1 MHQEEETGAYVLGL
15 DVGTNSVGW
24 AVLGLSSQGQPDSII
39 ACGSRVFEAGVDGTS
54 EQIAAGKDSPR
65 GVARRLARLQRRQT
79 LRRAR
84 RRRKIFR
91 LLMTHGLLPRIDRT
105 SPAGIH
111 ACIEKLDSELRPNW
125 LKPGDHRGQLVFP
138 YLLRA
143 AAASRALPPHELGR
157 ALYHLAHRRGFLSNR
172 KSRAKEDE
180 EGKVKQG
187 ISELRAAM
195 TAAGAR
201 TLGGYFATL
210 EPRNGRIR
218 SRYTDRSMYLE
229 EFDAIQRANPQ
240 VSQDAWAALHKAFFF
255 QRKLKSAKHLIGK
268 CSCLPRQR
276 RASMW
281 HPVYQRFRLL
291 EQVNNI
297 RVADLATG
305 EDRRL
310 TDEER
315 VALVSALG
323 RQESMTA
330 GGVKKLLKL
339 RGCELSIEHIGSGK
353 LIGDRTAA
361 AMRKVFGDR
370 WATMDEAQRMQA
382 LLDVHSYESADA
394 LKRRGVKYWKLDPE
408 QAGAMADASLEP
420 GYASLSVR
428 AMTQLLPHLERGFNS
443 REALDISFPHRFKA
457 GSAANRLPPVRT
469 ALGDLR
475 NPTVNRS
482 LTELRRV
489 VNRIIDKWGKPKLVR
504 VELGRDLK
512 RGRTEREKLSKDNR
526 EQEKRREAAAA
537 SIMAEAGVQAPRRS
551 DIEKMLLA
559 EECGM
564 TCPYTGRRFGMA
576 DLFGNTPTVDVEHII
591 PYSRSLD
598 DSFSNKTLCFVEE
611 NRNVKRQRTPHEA
624 YSTDNARWDQIL
636 DRVRGFRGRHSR
648 AKLERF
654 LMANIGDDLL
664 DDFTSRQLNDTRYAS
679 RLAGQF
685 VGQLFGGSV
694 DSDSVRRVQV
704 STGTVTARL
713 RQAWRMGLALHDDG
727 KKNRADHRHH
737 ALDAIAVA
745 LASPALVKRM
755 ADAAVRGAAAGR
767 DGKLLQFSEPW
778 PQFLEHVKAAIE
790 PIIVSHRV
798 DRKLAGPLHEETLYS
813 RPLQAADQ
821 TVYRVRKGIETIREA
836 DLEEITDPVL
846 RNTIAAALRGEPAG
860 KPFAT
865 PDSHP
870 VARAPHAAVE
880 RVRRLRRVASR
891 TPVLLETAHAKRWVA
906 PGSNH
911 HMAIYEVSD
920 SKGERWQ
927 SEIVTRLEAHRRK
940 HCQEPIV
947 RKTREDGARL
957 VFTLRSGDIIR
968 VPSDNGTVVFH
979 VIGSASGDT
988 IETKPVHDARPAG
1001 EIRKAG
1007 KAGGR
1012 AVWSVAKL
1020 QKSGAVKV
1028 DVGVLGEITLNRE

>member
-1 MHQEEETGAYVLGL
+1 MLGL
-15 DVGTNSVGW
+15 DIGTNSVGW
-24 AVLGLSSQGQPDSII
+24 AVLGLSGQGQPDSII

-54 EQIAAGKDSPR
+54 DQIAVGKDAPR
-65 GVARRLARLQRRQT
+65 GVERRLARLQRRQT

-91 LLMTHGLLPRIDRT
+91 LLMTNGLLPSIEST
-105 SPAGIH
+105 SPAAIH
-111 ACIEKLDSELRPNW
+111 ACIEQLDAALRTTW
-125 LKPGDHRGQLVFP
+125 LQPGDHRGQLVFP

-143 AAASRALPPHELGR
+143 AAANKSLPLHELGR

-172 KSRAKEDE
+172 KTRAKEDD

-195 TAAGAR
+195 KAAGAA
-201 TLGGYFATL
+201 TLGAYFATL

-218 SRYTDRSMYLE
+218 ARYTDRSMYLE

-240 VSQDAWAALHKAFFF
+240 VAVEAWQALHKAFFF

-291 EQVNNI
+291 EQVNNL
-297 RVADLATG
+297 RVHNPETR
-305 EDRRL
+305 EDRGL
-310 TDEER
+310 TDAER
-315 VALVSALG
+315 ATLVDALG
-323 RQESMTA
+323 KQESMTA

-339 RGCELSIEHIGSGK
+339 RGCELSIEHVGSGK

-361 AMRKVFGDR
+361 AMRRVFGDR
-370 WATMDEAQRMQA
+370 WDSMSESDRMQV
-382 LLDVHSYESADA
+382 LLDVHSYEHADA
-394 LKRRGVKYWKLDPE
+394 LKRRGASHWKLEPE
-408 QAGAMADASLEP
+408 QAAALADASLEP

-428 AMTQLLPHLERGFNS
+428 AMSQLMPHLERGLNS
-443 REALDISFPHRFKA
+443 REALDVAFPGRFSA
-457 GSAANRLPPVRT
+457 GTAVDRLPPVRT
-469 ALGDLR
+469 AMGDLR

-482 LTELRRV
+482 LTEVRRV

-504 VELGRDLK
+504 LELGRDLK
-512 RGRTEREKLSKDNR
+512 RGRRERESLAKDNR
-526 EQEKRREAAAA
+526 EQEKRRENAAAA
-537 SIMAEAGVQAPRRS
+537 IIAEAGVPAPRRS

-576 DLFGNTPTVDVEHII
+576 DLFGKTPTVDVEHII

-624 YSTDNARWDQIL
+624 YSTDAARWEQML
-636 DRVRGFRGRHSR
+636 DRVRRFKGRHAR

-654 LMANIGDDLL
+654 EMSNVGEELL
-664 DDFTSRQLNDTRYAS
+664 EEFTSRQLNDTRYAS

-694 DSDSVRRVQV
+694 DADSVRRVQV

-745 LASPALVKRM
+745 LSSPALVKRM

-798 DRKLAGPLHEETLYS
+798 DRRLAGPLHEDTLYS
-813 RPLQAADQ
+813 RPLQVAGKS
-821 TVYRVRKGIETIREA
+821 VFRVRKGIES
-836 DLEEITDPVL
+836 ITASTLAELPDPVL
-846 RNTIAAALRGEPAG
+846 RDTISNALKSEPSA

-865 PDSHP
+865 PALHP
-870 VARAPHAAVE
+870 VARSQGQTIE
-880 RVRRLRRVASR
+880 RVRRLRVGASR
-891 TPVLLETAHAKRWVA
+891 TPVLLETAHATRWVA

-911 HMAIYEVSD
+911 HMAVYAVTDAKGTRWEAEV
-920 SKGERWQ
+920 
-927 SEIVTRLEAHRRK
+927 VTRLEAHRRK
-940 HCQEPIV
+940 MRGEAIV
-947 RKTREDGARL
+947 RTIREDGAKL

-968 VPSDNGTVVFH
+968 VPAEDGAAVFH

-988 IETKPVHDARPAG
+988 VETKPVHDARPAG
-1001 EIRKAG
+1001 EIRKVG

-1012 AVWSVAKL
+1012 AVWSVTKL
-1020 QKSGAVKV
+1020 QRSGAVKV
-1028 DVGVLGEITLNRE
+1028 DIGVLGEVTLNRE